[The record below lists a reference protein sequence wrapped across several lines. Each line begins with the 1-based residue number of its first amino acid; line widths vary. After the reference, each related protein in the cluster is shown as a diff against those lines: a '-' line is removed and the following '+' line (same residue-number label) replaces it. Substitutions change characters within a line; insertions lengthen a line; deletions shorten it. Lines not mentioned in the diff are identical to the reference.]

1 MTTFQI
7 PLEDEQFK
15 AIGLLTASAAMID
28 AFIARNIWNV
38 LQLGRL
44 TNDDA
49 LRPAVKQLAGRSIT
63 THIGASPR
71 INVLL
76 SLIEAIPDVSDADEL
91 KTLIRRTR
99 TTYDRRDRIIHAEW
113 WFNDDG
119 KPIAAKF
126 HAKGE
131 VRPQH
136 TDIKPNLLEQW
147 AADAKMLLDDF
158 SDLDVRQRDRA
169 LPPSLPDK

>member
-1 MTTFQI
+1 MAVFQI
-7 PLEDEQFK
+7 PLEDDQFK

-49 LRPAVKQLAGRSIT
+49 LRPGIIHLAGRSIT

-76 SLIEAIPDVSDADEL
+76 SLIEAIPDVPDADEL
-91 KTLIRRTR
+91 KSLIKRTR
-99 TTYDRRDRIIHAEW
+99 TTYDRRDRIVHAEW
-113 WFNDDG
+113 WFNDAG
-119 KPIAAKF
+119 EAIAAKF

-131 VRPQH
+131 VTAQH
-136 TDIKPNLLEQW
+136 TDITPNLLEQW
-147 AADAKMLLDDF
+147 AADAKKLLDDF
-158 SDLDVRQRDRA
+158 SGLDQRQRDRA
-169 LPPSLPDK
+169 FFSPSPDR